1 MRGRSPERPDASG
14 GGSRPIFWGT
24 LTQFLPGLLSELN
37 SGENSIKDHAARP
50 GAAHGS
56 AARPLGGPHDR
67 SARLRHVWS
76 GAQKVTFH
84 CALRGA
90 PTPRADLR
98 RAPHDGRP
106 PPAAREAKAPLANH
120 IQQMRLPRRFK
131 RRIPASQRAETAA
144 TVAKKHI
151 EITTSPDRRS
161 FAESHEYAKVDG
173 GVATVGITDYAA
185 NALGDIVFVDLPEV
199 GDEVEKGEAFGAV
212 ESVKAASDVYAPISG
227 EVVEINGALEDT
239 PDLVNSSALEDGWFI
254 KVKMSDEG
262 EVGSLM
268 DEAAYAEHT
277 KE

>member
-1 MRGRSPERPDASG
+1 MRGRSPERRDASG
-14 GGSRPIFWGT
+14 GGSRPIWGT

-67 SARLRHVWS
+67 SARLRHVLS
-76 GAQKVTFH
+76 SAPKVTFH

-98 RAPHDGRP
+98 GAAHDGRP
-106 PPAAREAKAPLANH
+106 PPAAREAKALLAKPCAVAAASETL
-120 IQQMRLPRRFK
+120 QAKYSRLQTGIESRHGRKTPPRRH
-131 RRIPASQRAETAA
+131 PS
-144 TVAKKHI
+144 H
-151 EITTSPDRRS
+151 DRRS

-254 KVKMSDEG
+254 KVKMSDAG
-262 EVGSLM
+262 EVDALM